1 MIKPLNSMKAEF
13 DGRSV
18 NESFARAAVAAFVAQ
33 LDPTVEELCD
43 IRTAVSEAVTNC
55 IVHAYPNTLGRV
67 YISAEIF
74 EGRRVIIRVK
84 DKGCGIA
91 DVKQAMEPLFTTGAD
106 QERSGLGFSVMQS
119 LMDRVKVRSK
129 PGGPTVVTL
138 ERRLISKGDANVRV

>member
-1 MIKPLNSMKAEF
+1 MVKPLNSMKVEL

-43 IRTAVSEAVTNC
+43 IRTSVSEAVTNC

-67 YISAEIF
+67 YISADIY

-91 DVKQAMEPLFTTGAD
+91 DVQQAMEPLFTTGAA

>member
-1 MIKPLNSMKAEF
+1 MVKPLNSMKLDF

-18 NESFARAAVAAFVAQ
+18 NESFARAAVAAFIAQ
-33 LDPTVEELCD
+33 LDPTVDELCD

-67 YISAEIF
+67 YISADIF

-91 DVKQAMEPLFTTGAD
+91 DVKQAMEPLFTTGAA

>member
-1 MIKPLNSMKAEF
+1 MIKPLNSMKVEL

-43 IRTAVSEAVTNC
+43 IRTSVSEAVTNC

-67 YISAEIF
+67 YISADIY

-91 DVKQAMEPLFTTGAD
+91 DVQQAMEPLFTTGAA

>member
-33 LDPTVEELCD
+33 LDPTVDELCD
-43 IRTAVSEAVTNC
+43 IRTAVSEAVTNS

-67 YISAEIF
+67 YISADIY
-74 EGRRVIIRVK
+74 EGRRVVIRVK

-129 PGGPTVVTL
+129 PGGPTSVTL